1 MTRLMMYNRWWSLWS
16 CSSSL
21 RRGIMLSLL
30 EFEAGLQVV
39 WMLLLS
45 VHRMMSLV
53 DSGSIDESLLD
64 LLRIALDATSSGAIY
79 QTASLTSDEVRKI
92 ERSVRLMAA
101 RNLAPCIR
109 RNDINEDNIFYT
121 PVTGTVRWAYNIA
134 LLNNQQP
141 YKYKTAWYMII
152 CHYRCICTIH
162 KYLYIHINIYIYIYQ
177 YIYILLLHL
186 HMSSYNYYVF
196 NQWERGR
203 PCWPAREEDHGS
215 QWARGRSC
223 WPVRDLS

>member
-1 MTRLMMYNRWWSLWS
+1 
-16 CSSSL
+16 
-21 RRGIMLSLL
+21 MLSLL
-30 EFEAGLQVV
+30 GFEAGLQVV

-121 PVTGTVRWAYNIA
+121 PVTGTVR
-134 LLNNQQP
+134 
-141 YKYKTAWYMII
+141 
-152 CHYRCICTIH
+152 
-162 KYLYIHINIYIYIYQ
+162 
-177 YIYILLLHL
+177 
-186 HMSSYNYYVF
+186 
-196 NQWERGR
+196 
-203 PCWPAREEDHGS
+203 
-215 QWARGRSC
+215 
-223 WPVRDLS
+223 

>member
-1 MTRLMMYNRWWSLWS
+1 
-16 CSSSL
+16 
-21 RRGIMLSLL
+21 MLSLL
-30 EFEAGLQVV
+30 GFEAGLQVV

-92 ERSVRLMAA
+92 ERSVVRLMAE

-121 PVTGTVRWAYNIA
+121 PVTGTVR
-134 LLNNQQP
+134 
-141 YKYKTAWYMII
+141 
-152 CHYRCICTIH
+152 
-162 KYLYIHINIYIYIYQ
+162 
-177 YIYILLLHL
+177 
-186 HMSSYNYYVF
+186 
-196 NQWERGR
+196 
-203 PCWPAREEDHGS
+203 
-215 QWARGRSC
+215 
-223 WPVRDLS
+223 